1 MSGEKEQAPLNC
13 TRYLDLLYFCYSPVW
28 QVSQLYKQGE
38 LDSCTG
44 TWGRLADCLKLKA
57 KPDPEVR
64 ALLEAA
70 DAQPCLWQLRE
81 PEEARVFW
89 ADQFPRQAPQAQ
101 AAEAQAPQ
109 AQQALPQTPESQP
122 PAPQPP
128 TPQAE

>member
-57 KPDPEVR
+57 KPDPAVR
-64 ALLEAA
+64 ALLEAST
-70 DAQPCLWQLRE
+70 AQPCLWQLRE

-89 ADQFPRQAPQAQ
+89 AAQFPRQ
-101 AAEAQAPQ
+101 AEAQAPQ
-109 AQQALPQTPESQP
+109 APQAPPPPTPEPQP

>member
-1 MSGEKEQAPLNC
+1 MSGEKEKEAPLNC

-57 KPDPEVR
+57 KPDPAVR

-70 DAQPCLWQLRE
+70 TAQPCLWQLRE
-81 PEEARVFW
+81 PGEARVFW
-89 ADQFPRQAPQAQ
+89 ADQFPRQA
-101 AAEAQAPQ
+101 EAQAPQ
-109 AQQALPQTPESQP
+109 APQAPQSLPQTPEPQP